1 MTESES
7 DEELGI
13 KEPLG
18 FQFSKLKSGLMYKM
32 VDELELENEEA
43 KELISSIVQEE
54 NKGSEG
60 IRLIKQQSQG
70 LSQLTIEE

>member
-1 MTESES
+1 
-7 DEELGI
+7 
-13 KEPLG
+13 
-18 FQFSKLKSGLMYKM
+18 MYKM